1 MYARAGKGNLM
12 TKEEFRAT
20 LMALFSRAKKQGR
33 SQIEVNAGELHRL
46 VGGFPAK
53 EGEKHNMATCCRV
66 MRTEFDIGGAAIFF
80 EPEKGAGQ
88 GLTIRYDLPRP
99 GKGKGLKS
107 KKRNKK
113 DGEEAA

>member
-1 MYARAGKGNLM
+1 M

-53 EGEKHNMATCCRV
+53 EGETHNMATCCRI
-66 MRTEFDIGGAAIFF
+66 MRAEYDMGAAEIFF

-99 GKGKGLKS
+99 GKGRGLKS
-107 KKRNKK
+107 KKKK
-113 DGEEAA
+113 IDEAAV

>member
-1 MYARAGKGNLM
+1 M
-12 TKEEFRAT
+12 TKEDFRAT

-33 SQIEVNAGELHRL
+33 TQIEVNAGELHRL

-66 MRTEFDIGGAAIFF
+66 MRQEYDIGGAVIFF
-80 EPEKGAGQ
+80 EPDKGAGQ

-99 GKGKGLKS
+99 GKGRGLKA
-107 KKRNKK
+107 KKKK
-113 DGEEAA
+113 DAEEAA